1 MTKAR
6 LWRTYYEMN
15 RAKTWILILHLK
27 ATAGRRESKLLEY
40 LEKTWAAAEHL
51 NYDDMHV
58 IYMAIIPYCS
68 FEYVGE
74 SILGL
79 EGRLQTHL
87 TQAERKGAKQK
98 MYKKLKGLGPHRAI
112 WVILETY
119 PAGSTKFHRLFREG
133 LHIWNRDA
141 KLNVLGSKTFRGDPG
156 SGGMGGEEII
166 TPKLKRFK
174 FVKRLRDL
182 HRRGVDGTGLV
193 EHEGRKQ
200 QEAVNALRLKGKVM
214 SMIGRLARRPLH
226 KQAGF
231 KELGIAKQ
239 VRNLVGRQL
248 ITLVKQGHRILDGAN
263 QSIFMSNVAKITSDQ
278 TSVVITAMQVRSSL
292 NVEPEIEKACR
303 EEMQCL
309 SRRWA
314 KKKKITVFVRAS
326 IGTRGARTV
335 TSIFGNTTKWG
346 RKGKEEFE

>member
-1 MTKAR
+1 
-6 LWRTYYEMN
+6 MN

-156 SGGMGGEEII
+156 SGGMGGGGNHYAKTEEVQV
-166 TPKLKRFK
+166 R
-174 FVKRLRDL
+174 
-182 HRRGVDGTGLV
+182 
-193 EHEGRKQ
+193 
-200 QEAVNALRLKGKVM
+200 EAVA
-214 SMIGRLARRPLH
+214 RLAPTRS
-226 KQAGF
+226 G
-231 KELGIAKQ
+231 
-239 VRNLVGRQL
+239 RNR
-248 ITLVKQGHRILDGAN
+248 
-263 QSIFMSNVAKITSDQ
+263 TS
-278 TSVVITAMQVRSSL
+278 
-292 NVEPEIEKACR
+292 
-303 EEMQCL
+303 
-309 SRRWA
+309 
-314 KKKKITVFVRAS
+314 
-326 IGTRGARTV
+326 GARGEEAAGGGQCFETEGQSHVDDWTISTATV
-335 TSIFGNTTKWG
+335 A
-346 RKGKEEFE
+346 